1 MGGEGGEIKGVICGK
16 KRKESTAKKEWRGRV
31 EGSMKSI
38 SSILAKPIPDIIL
51 GIRVTC
57 SLSTFLSALE

>member
-16 KRKESTAKKEWRGRV
+16 KRKKAQQKRV
-31 EGSMKSI
+31 EGKCGVSMKNI

-57 SLSTFLSALE
+57 SLSTFLSALD